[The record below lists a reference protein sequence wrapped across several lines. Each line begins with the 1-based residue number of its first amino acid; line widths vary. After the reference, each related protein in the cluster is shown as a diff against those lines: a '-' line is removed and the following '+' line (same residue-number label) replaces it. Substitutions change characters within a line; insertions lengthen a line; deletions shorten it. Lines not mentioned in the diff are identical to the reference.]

1 MDLEYGARGMVI
13 WPIFLPDS
21 VMKRTLFLS
30 AFLLIDALVIILAS
44 QWMLNRSVNGEA
56 KREWKLLH
64 PLTNTSAEAAIHN
77 LQQIHEIASSNG
89 AVTVNGAWQFPDK
102 KTNAAPK

>member
-1 MDLEYGARGMVI
+1 
-13 WPIFLPDS
+13 
-21 VMKRTLFLS
+21 MKRTLLLS
-30 AFLLIDALVIILAS
+30 AFLLIGALAIIVGS

-89 AVTVNGAWQFPDK
+89 AVMVNRAWEFPDK
-102 KTNAAPK
+102 KTNAIPKQ